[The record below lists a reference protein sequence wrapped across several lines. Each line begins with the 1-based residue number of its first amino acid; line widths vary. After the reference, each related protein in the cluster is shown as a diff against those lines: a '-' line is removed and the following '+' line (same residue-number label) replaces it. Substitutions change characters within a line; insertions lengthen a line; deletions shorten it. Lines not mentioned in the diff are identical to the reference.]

1 MKLFN
6 RTLVFDFGSTNTVVC
21 EDGQVVFDER
31 TAIAVMSN
39 GHVYAGDRAFAYF
52 SDINYQL
59 IKPIEGGVVV
69 DEEAFEKF
77 VKAVVRKLMWF
88 PRLRLKTV
96 VIAIPNEMIQE
107 GKITTS
113 GKAYCEPFHR
123 VGIKEV
129 EMVPHGI
136 TAYLGSR

>member
-1 MKLFN
+1 MKIFN

-21 EDGQVVFDER
+21 EDEQVVFDER

-39 GHVYAGDRAFAYF
+39 GHVFAGDRAFAYF

-107 GKITTS
+107 GND
-113 GKAYCEPFHR
+113 R
-123 VGIKEV
+123 VPSLFECTHEAFDQRRQTFAEV
-129 EMVPHGI
+129 LDLLAGV
-136 TAYLGSR
+136 L

>member
-1 MKLFN
+1 
-6 RTLVFDFGSTNTVVC
+6 
-21 EDGQVVFDER
+21 
-31 TAIAVMSN
+31 MSN
-39 GHVYAGDRAFAYF
+39 GHVFAGDRAFAYF

-59 IKPIEGGVVV
+59 IKPIDGGGVV

-107 GKITTS
+107 GNITTS

-123 VGIKEV
+123 MGIKDIKV
-129 EMVPHGI
+129 IGQGVA
-136 TAYLGSR
+136 AYLGSR